1 MEAEWAGGKGGGA
14 VGWRLFKPMD
24 TGKQLFGIVV
34 AVVGLVVLFAPLGA
48 VLVAAAAK
56 GRGRVL
62 AWAFGGSLLAAVVWL
77 GAALAVRQWWSQE
90 VAMWSLL
97 GAPWASALG
106 AAAGW
111 RLKGGTADGDSGGD
125 AGNKA

>member
-1 MEAEWAGGKGGGA
+1 MEAEWAGGKEGGA
-14 VGWRLFKPMD
+14 VGWRLLKPMD
-24 TGKQLFGIVV
+24 AGKQVIGIVV
-34 AVVGLVVLFAPLGA
+34 TVAGLVVLFAPLGA

-56 GRGRVL
+56 GSGRVL

-77 GAALAVRQWWSQE
+77 GAVLAVRQWWSQE

-111 RLKGGTADGDSGGD
+111 RMKRGASGGD
-125 AGNKA
+125 EPGRA

>member
-1 MEAEWAGGKGGGA
+1 MESESAGGKEAGA
-14 VGWRLFKPMD
+14 VGWRPLKPMD
-24 TGKQLFGIVV
+24 AGKQVFGIVV
-34 AVVGLVVLFAPLGA
+34 AVVGLVVLFAPLAA
-48 VLVAAAAK
+48 VLIAAAAK

-62 AWAFGGSLLAAVVWL
+62 AWAFGGSLLAAVAWL
-77 GAALAVRQWWSQE
+77 GAVLVVRQWWSQE

-111 RLKGGTADGDSGGD
+111 RIKRGAANGD
-125 AGNKA
+125 APSKA